1 MSKTET
7 NSAPFSYDGLDRVI
21 HEKAR
26 LGLLTSLMA
35 HPRGLAFADL
45 KQLCGLTDGNLSRHL
60 QVLQEAGLV
69 EVTKGYEGN
78 RPHTSC
84 RLTKIGRRRFLDYL
98 AVLER
103 LVRDAARAA
112 GKQDARCK
120 QARHPFGL
128 IFAPFFERKLCD
140 AKQSLSSPKL
150 HVGIIMDG
158 NGRWATRRGLSRLRG
173 HEAGVE
179 AIRRVVEAAP
189 QQGVGTLTLYAFSS
203 DNWRRPRAEVT
214 ALMALLRFYLASE
227 VESLVR
233 NGVRLTVIGRRDRLP
248 DGIATAIG
256 RAEAATAQGDVL
268 HLRIAV
274 DYSARDAILNAV
286 AKAANVGHLTREIFS
301 ELVTGEAGLRDVDL
315 VIRTSGEKR
324 LSDFL
329 LWESA
334 YAELHFTERM
344 WPDFGREDL
353 AEALASF
360 HRRERRFGGLQ
371 PVSPERAPEPA

>member
-1 MSKTET
+1 MQS
-7 NSAPFSYDGLDRVI
+7 
-21 HEKAR
+21 
-26 LGLLTSLMA
+26 
-35 HPRGLAFADL
+35 
-45 KQLCGLTDGNLSRHL
+45 NLPS
-60 QVLQEAGLV
+60 
-69 EVTKGYEGN
+69 
-78 RPHTSC
+78 
-84 RLTKIGRRRFLDYL
+84 
-98 AVLER
+98 
-103 LVRDAARAA
+103 
-112 GKQDARCK
+112 
-120 QARHPFGL
+120 
-128 IFAPFFERKLCD
+128 
-140 AKQSLSSPKL
+140 KL

-189 QQGVGTLTLYAFSS
+189 PQGVGTLTLYAFSS
-203 DNWRRPRAEVT
+203 DNWRRPKAEVT

-248 DGIATAIG
+248 DGIATAIA
-256 RAEAATAQGDVL
+256 RAEAATAKGDVL

-274 DYSARDAILNAV
+274 DYSARDAILNAA
-286 AKAANVGHLTREIFS
+286 AKAATAGHLTREIFS
-301 ELVTGEAGLRDVDL
+301 ELVTGEPALRDVDL

-344 WPDFGREDL
+344 WPDFGAEDL
-353 AEALASF
+353 KEALASF

-371 PVSPERAPEPA
+371 ANSPELAPEPA

>member
-1 MSKTET
+1 MQS
-7 NSAPFSYDGLDRVI
+7 NIAS
-21 HEKAR
+21 
-26 LGLLTSLMA
+26 
-35 HPRGLAFADL
+35 
-45 KQLCGLTDGNLSRHL
+45 NL
-60 QVLQEAGLV
+60 
-69 EVTKGYEGN
+69 
-78 RPHTSC
+78 
-84 RLTKIGRRRFLDYL
+84 
-98 AVLER
+98 
-103 LVRDAARAA
+103 
-112 GKQDARCK
+112 
-120 QARHPFGL
+120 
-128 IFAPFFERKLCD
+128 
-140 AKQSLSSPKL
+140 QSKL

-158 NGRWATRRGLSRLRG
+158 NGRWATRRRLSRLRG

-203 DNWRRPRAEVT
+203 DNWRRPKAEVT
-214 ALMALLRFYLASE
+214 ALMALLRFYLANE

-233 NGVRLTVIGRRDRLP
+233 NGVRLAVIGRRDRLP
-248 DGIATAIG
+248 DGIATAIA

-274 DYSARDAILNAV
+274 DYSAREAILNA
-286 AKAANVGHLTREIFS
+286 AARAASMGHLTRELFS
-301 ELVTGEAGLRDVDL
+301 DLVTGEAGLRDVDL

-344 WPDFGREDL
+344 WPDFGFEDL
-353 AEALASF
+353 AEALTSF

-371 PVSPERAPEPA
+371 SVSPELAGQPALSL